1 MKFLAQPLLDAS
13 EFLRQAKAK
22 EVLLVLMSEARI

>member
-1 MKFLAQPLLDAS
+1 MKILAQPLLNVS
-13 EFLRQAKAK
+13 KFLRQAKAK